1 MKGGEFK
8 KCHITSA
15 INAGQNLPAG
25 EWEKT
30 CDKCGG
36 NLKEDSKE
44 EFYEEKK
51 KVENEIKDLN

>member
-1 MKGGEFK
+1 MPYY
-8 KCHITSA
+8 KCDKCGA
-15 INAGQNLPAG
+15 KFAGWG
-25 EWEKT
+25 VGKT